1 MSKSGEGEGSKSTAQ
16 KTTGEVQRT
25 TQDRGGQGEPRG
37 EATGSN
43 TLQSHFK
50 NREKL
55 LCGERIRGGKR
66 TREPPKGGCCRD
78 PGQRGQWSELSILE
92 VRLAGIT
99 NNWVS
104 GLGQEDNYFRNII
117 KIPGACHF
125 VPLLDIV

>member
-1 MSKSGEGEGSKSTAQ
+1 MAKGKAASRQHKRQLEKC
-16 KTTGEVQRT
+16 
-25 TQDRGGQGEPRG
+25 GEPHRTVEAKVNQGG

-55 LCGERIRGGKR
+55 LCGERIQGGKR